1 MDGGGDGGGT
11 EGGEAV
17 RRLATELYS
26 SLPPWLLV
34 SEVYEE
40 KLPE

>member
-11 EGGEAV
+11 EGGEDV
-17 RRLATELYS
+17 SRLATEPYS

-34 SEVYEE
+34 SRLPED